1 MILYNAHTYV
11 HTSKKI
17 ISVDD
22 EHLGPVVSTHY
33 IVPSSNIQNNF
44 IKERER
50 ERERERGGGGKKA
63 AGGGGS

>member
-1 MILYNAHTYV
+1 MHIHTYV
-11 HTSKKI
+11 RTSKEL
-17 ISVDD
+17 ISVDV

-50 ERERERGGGGKKA
+50 EREREWGRKKK
-63 AGGGGS
+63 SSWWRRQLN